1 MKLFLSDILNLGDG
15 FNLRCVFIR
24 GGNWNNTSN
33 TGAFT
38 LNLNW
43 TTSNTNNNVGFRCA
57 SDRSNSSHARQNEQ
71 YISTDLYS
79 GFKRSQNCLHHMLL
93 AYENIKPVFLHS
105 ISSEHRVNRLNLDKG
120 RGIEPALSLS
130 NSRR

>member
-1 MKLFLSDILNLGDG
+1 MKLILFDILNPGDG

-43 TTSNTNNNVGFRCA
+43 TASNTNNNVGFRCA
-57 SDRSNSSHARQNEQ
+57 SDRDNSSHVRQNEQ
-71 YISTDLYS
+71 YMSTDLYS
-79 GFKRSQNCLHHMLL
+79 GFKRSQSCLRHRPL
-93 AYENIKPVFLHS
+93 AYENIKPVFLLS
-105 ISSEHRVNRLNLDKG
+105 VPLEGRVNRLNLDKG
-120 RGIEPALSLS
+120 RDIEPV
-130 NSRR
+130 